1 MGLSSAQDPIGRG
14 SISVPTYK
22 AYGKLQ
28 FLPHMPH
35 LATSPALQLT
45 SNASM
50 LANAELANRE
60 GGMR

>member
-28 FLPHMPH
+28 FLPHMPR

-45 SNASM
+45 SNASI
-50 LANAELANRE
+50 RVSQE
-60 GGMR
+60 GGGNEIDR